1 VTHPGQVLTRA
12 SSLINESKV
21 FQGLA
26 ENMASVQI
34 PRGFLIMVIDFSR
47 LNSSSSLTGST
58 RTSAS
63 KDTAEAAKSAPLN
76 TPAAEATTVK
86 SGESVHLSNEAQQL
100 QKVTD
105 KLRDQPAVDNA
116 RVAELKAAIA
126 DGSYKVDSNRVASKL
141 LNFEAQR

>member
-1 VTHPGQVLTRA
+1 
-12 SSLINESKV
+12 
-21 FQGLA
+21 
-26 ENMASVQI
+26 MA
-34 PRGFLIMVIDFSR
+34 IDFNR

-58 RTSAS
+58 RTSAARE
-63 KDTAEAAKSAPLN
+63 TAESGKSAPQS
-76 TPAAEATTVK
+76 TVAEQASAVK
-86 SGESVHLSNEAQQL
+86 SGESVHISNEAQQL

-105 KLRDQPAVDNA
+105 TLRDQPAVDKA

>member
-1 VTHPGQVLTRA
+1 
-12 SSLINESKV
+12 
-21 FQGLA
+21 
-26 ENMASVQI
+26 
-34 PRGFLIMVIDFSR
+34 MVIDFSR
-47 LNSSSSLTGST
+47 LNSSPTLASST
-58 RTSAS
+58 RTSVS
-63 KDTAEAAKSAPLN
+63 KDTGDAGKSAPLS
-76 TPAAEATTVK
+76 TSTEQAGATQ

-100 QKVTD
+100 QKITD